1 MNTGSKCVPST
12 SGLLT
17 TVAYQLGEG
26 NSPVPQPY
34 HSLSLIPS
42 HNISHPLAPTSSPYL
57 AGGPVTYALEGSVAY
72 AGLLIQVHCTKLHH
86 IPVNQTWCLHAVEY
100 KTR

>member
-1 MNTGSKCVPST
+1 MNTGTQCVPST

-26 NSPVPQPY
+26 NTFLPLLFTIPLPLPFPLPY
-34 HSLSLIPS
+34 THLDTSSHAHSLI
-42 HNISHPLAPTSSPYL
+42 HTSIYLPL

-72 AGLLIQVHCTKLHH
+72 AGLLIQVHCTALHC
-86 IPVNQTWCLHAVEY
+86 TAL
-100 KTR
+100 R